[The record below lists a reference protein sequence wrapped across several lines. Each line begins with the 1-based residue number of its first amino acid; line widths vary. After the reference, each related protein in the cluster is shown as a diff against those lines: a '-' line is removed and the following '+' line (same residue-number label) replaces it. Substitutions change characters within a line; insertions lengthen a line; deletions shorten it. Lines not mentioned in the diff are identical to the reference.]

1 MTNKKQPFWIT
12 GVNPITMKK
21 EDSLQDHKKN
31 KKFKTKT
38 NDKVIYQTT

>member
-1 MTNKKQPFWIT
+1 MTNKQQPFWIT

-31 KKFKTKT
+31 AKLYKKHFLKD
-38 NDKVIYQTT
+38 N